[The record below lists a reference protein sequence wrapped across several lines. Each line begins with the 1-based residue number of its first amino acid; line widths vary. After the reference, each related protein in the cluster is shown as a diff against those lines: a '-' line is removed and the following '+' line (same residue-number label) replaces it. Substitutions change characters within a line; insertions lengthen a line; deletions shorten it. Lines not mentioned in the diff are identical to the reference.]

1 MKSNTTQRLST
12 WTFWSPLKFA
22 LISFGVMIAS
32 AFIFSLI
39 FNPTQISR
47 TSVLTITTLSL
58 IFGAFVQIRTLP
70 NTNLNQSSF
79 ITIHNSQTLI
89 LTSAFLL
96 SSFIVVKY
104 AQQILFNL
112 LMLETRISS
121 DFLLV
126 LITGLIFYLFLIG
139 LFIANTYAKFRKI
152 RAFNIPTW
160 KIILCIPFGFSAL
173 WTPGYILNTPT
184 QNAPTIT
191 PKSSVYKKVH
201 DWLLARPTN
210 TIASY
215 IFITLVSG
223 FFFGFGTTLLT
234 FSIALIFGLW
244 VIQSGKKKFIK
255 NIDKKYSTAA
265 MIFNLT
271 ILISTILYITLV
283 PATSQNVQITISD
296 TYEQSEP
303 TNAQ

>member
-22 LISFGVMIAS
+22 LISFGTMIVV

-58 IFGAFVQIRTLP
+58 IFGAFVQVRTLP
-70 NTNLNQSSF
+70 KTNLDQSSF

-96 SSFIVVKY
+96 SSFFVIKY

-112 LMLETRISS
+112 LMLETQISS
-121 DFLLV
+121 GFLLA
-126 LITGLIFYLFLIG
+126 LIAGLIFYLFLIG
-139 LFIANTYAKFRKI
+139 LLIANAYAKFRKI

-160 KIILCIPFGFSAL
+160 KIILCVPFGFSAL

-184 QNAPTIT
+184 QNASSIIPTT
-191 PKSSVYKKVH
+191 PTYKKIH
-201 DWLLARPTN
+201 DWIIARPTH
-210 TIASY
+210 TITSY
-215 IFITLVSG
+215 IFITLISG

-234 FSIALIFGLW
+234 FSLALIFGLW
-244 VIQSGKKKFIK
+244 VIQSGQKKFIK
-255 NIDKKYSTAA
+255 NIDKKYSTAT

-271 ILISTILYITLV
+271 ILISTILYITLI

-303 TNAQ
+303 TNTQ